1 MEVQGRATKKGN
13 TKMIDNITT
22 ISDLI
27 DSLIARLEPTMD
39 ELKQLKKRVDEHPSC
54 ETGARYTDALERTK
68 KKVLDELTNIWGR
81 WDEQFSR
88 DVSARE
94 FASELKE
101 RIEESDMG
109 KFWYKM
115 PGKEL
120 PGGGKPKI
128 NSATKIVHK

>member
-1 MEVQGRATKKGN
+1 MK
-13 TKMIDNITT
+13 DNNQQT
-22 ISDLI
+22 ISELI
-27 DSLIARLEPTMD
+27 DILISNLQPFVD

-101 RIEESDMG
+101 RLEESDVG
-109 KFWYKM
+109 KFWYRL
-115 PGKEL
+115 PGKCL
-120 PGGGKPKI
+120 GGSKSPKNAEKPK
-128 NSATKIVHK
+128 SGV